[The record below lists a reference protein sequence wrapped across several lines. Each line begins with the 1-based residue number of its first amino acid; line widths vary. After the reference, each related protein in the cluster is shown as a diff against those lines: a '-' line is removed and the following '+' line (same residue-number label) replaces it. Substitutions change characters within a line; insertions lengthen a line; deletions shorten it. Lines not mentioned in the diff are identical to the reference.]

1 MTRAEA
7 ERLDQL
13 IAEFREFR
21 EDDRDWKNDH
31 GPRLRR
37 VEVYVAGQEAI
48 EEKEKARGVSRRA
61 YVAAA
66 VAAAGIVVSICL
78 NVINLLV

>member
-21 EDDRDWKNDH
+21 KDDRDWKADH

-37 VEVYVAGQEAI
+37 VEVYVAGQEAVDDR
-48 EEKEKARGVSRRA
+48 EKARGVSRRA
-61 YVAAA
+61 YLAAA
-66 VAAAGIVVSICL
+66 LTALGILVSIVL
-78 NVINLLV
+78 NIINLVV